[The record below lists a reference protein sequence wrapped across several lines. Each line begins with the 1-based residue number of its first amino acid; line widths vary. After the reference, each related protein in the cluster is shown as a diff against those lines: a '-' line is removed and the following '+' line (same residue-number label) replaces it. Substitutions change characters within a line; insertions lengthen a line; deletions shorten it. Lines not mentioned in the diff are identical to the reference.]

1 MQILY
6 EWDFHEGSQL
16 QGIVAR
22 NLGLFADGLDQE
34 YVITSVEGVK
44 NYLKKIDD
52 LIIQVAPDWPIDQ
65 VAYVDKAILRLSI
78 YEILH
83 NTDVPPKVAI
93 NEAVELAKTF
103 GGENSS
109 KFVNGV
115 LGTIYRNSDRYH
127 VEESSHDEK
136 IQSPSGS
143 SNSSVNTEIIWAVWA
158 NDRSQISK

>member
-1 MQILY
+1 MNRHLSRTVAMQILY

-16 QGIVAR
+16 QKIVTR
-22 NLGLFADGLDQE
+22 NIELFADELDKE

-44 NYLKKIDD
+44 TNLKKVDD

-78 YEILH
+78 YEILY
-83 NTDVPPKVAI
+83 NTEVPPKVAI

-109 KFVNGV
+109 KFINGV
-115 LGTIYRNSDRYH
+115 LGTIYRSSGRYQG
-127 VEESSHDEK
+127 EESTNDEET
-136 IQSPSGS
+136 QSSSGS
-143 SNSSVNTEIIWAVWA
+143 SNSSAKPEII
-158 NDRSQISK
+158 